1 MFGSRVGFLGTAD
14 RMDLLPV
21 GPNPRCARSNQ
32 IGHNLKYFLL
42 DDELEGI
49 GATSICSSGVPERQE
64 LDSALRLL
72 STKLSDV
79 RTCGDLVT
87 KHCTALQRA
96 LGDLEQ
102 LDSQSEAAARIK
114 NVNERATLFRIS
126 SSAMINVSISHA
138 VMSATVQ
145 LQNF

>member
-1 MFGSRVGFLGTAD
+1 LVAGGSHVNFY
-14 RMDLLPV
+14 
-21 GPNPRCARSNQ
+21 C
-32 IGHNLKYFLL
+32 KFL

-49 GATSICSSGVPERQE
+49 GAGSIYSEMPERQE
-64 LDSALRLL
+64 LDSTVRLL

-96 LGDLEQ
+96 LGELEQ
-102 LDSQSEAAARIK
+102 LESQSEVAARIK

-126 SSAMINVSISHA
+126 SGAMINVSSLLA
-138 VMSATVQ
+138 FVCVTSE
-145 LQNF
+145 F

>member
-1 MFGSRVGFLGTAD
+1 VTVNS
-14 RMDLLPV
+14 
-21 GPNPRCARSNQ
+21 
-32 IGHNLKYFLL
+32 L

-49 GATSICSSGVPERQE
+49 GAASISSSGVPERQE
-64 LDSALRLL
+64 LDSTLRLL

-87 KHCTALQRA
+87 KHCVALQRA

-126 SSAMINVSISHA
+126 SGAMINVSCS
-138 VMSATVQ
+138 
-145 LQNF
+145 LNFMNTASKF